1 MSEIALAADFA
12 IIVVV
17 ATVIGLI
24 ARQTGQPTIIAY
36 ILTGI
41 ILGPVAFDIVTDE
54 GLVELMGNL
63 GFAFLL
69 FLLGLKMRFEDIREI
84 LPAVTNVA
92 IGQTV
97 LQTALAFTVAWALGF
112 GTNEILVIAL
122 ATVFGATPIIVKIL
136 TDKDEITSLPGK
148 IDVGVLIVQDIYL
161 VVVLALFATDE
172 LGGAADIASTLGVIL
187 VMMSFI
193 ALFSLFS
200 SRYVLPGL
208 FRRIADNKDIFL
220 VVAIAWAFLF
230 VAIAEGADLDPKVGA
245 FLAGLSIAQ
254 LPYSKELEDR
264 ITPIT
269 DFFILVFF
277 ATIGL
282 QIEGLSSLLAHWW
295 EAIVASIVLMI
306 GNFWIMFYLIDREG
320 FDVETSFLASINM
333 VQVSEFSLIVGALAI
348 EQELIGS
355 DVLGYLSLMALL
367 TMSVSTYII
376 SYNHAIYAHLEP
388 WFQRFES
395 DERKDAEISTY
406 DGHAIAI
413 GYDEITERALP
424 RLEEEFGDV
433 VIIDRRTD
441 HIEELEQE
449 GRYDYVFGDFRHT
462 EVRKEASLKAADF
475 VLSSSVEREVNEAL
489 LGEVDE
495 DATVFL
501 EAERIADARALY
513 DRGATYVIMNTHLA
527 AEKLSEYVEQY
538 VSDRAAFDAAIARD
552 IEGIEARRQRAAE
565 RLEQGEREGDG
576 GPDRDA
582 GGDDTANSDAGTGDG
597 TDSNAGGEYRG

>member
-17 ATVIGLI
+17 ATIIGLI

-41 ILGPVAFDIVTDE
+41 ILGPVAFDVVTDE
-54 GLVELMGNL
+54 GLVELMADL

-84 LPAVTNVA
+84 LPSVTNVA
-92 IGQTV
+92 FGQTV
-97 LQTALAFTVAWALGF
+97 LQTALAFLVAVALGF
-112 GTNEILVIAL
+112 ETQEILVIAL

-161 VVVLALFATDE
+161 VIVLALFTADE

-193 ALFSLFS
+193 GIFSLFS
-200 SRYVLPGL
+200 SRYILPGL
-208 FRRIADNKDIFL
+208 FRRIADNKDVFL
-220 VVAIAWAFLF
+220 IVAIAWAFLF
-230 VAIAEGADLDPKVGA
+230 VAVAEGANLDPKVGA
-245 FLAGLSIAQ
+245 FLAGISLAQ

-282 QIEGLSSLLAHWW
+282 QIDGLSSLLAYWW
-295 EAIVASIVLMI
+295 QAIVASIVLMV

-320 FDVETSFLASINM
+320 FDVETSFLGSINM

-348 EQELIGS
+348 DQELIGP

-367 TMSVSTYII
+367 TMGVSTYII
-376 SYNHAIYAHLEP
+376 AYNHAIYERLEP
-388 WFQRFES
+388 WFRRFES
-395 DERKDAEISTY
+395 DDTTDAEIGTY
-406 DGHAIAI
+406 EDHAIAI
-413 GYDEITERALP
+413 GYDEITESALP
-424 RLEEEFGDV
+424 MLERKYGEVV
-433 VIIDRRTD
+433 VIDRQTD
-441 HIEELEQE
+441 HVEKLERE
-449 GRYDYVFGDFRHT
+449 GRYEYVFGDFRHT
-462 EVRKEASLKAADF
+462 EVRKEANLKGAAF

-489 LGEVDE
+489 LEEVAE
-495 DATVFL
+495 DATVFV
-501 EAERIADARALY
+501 EAERITDARALY
-513 DRGATYVIMNTHLA
+513 DRGATYVIMSTHLA
-527 AEKLSEYVEQY
+527 AEKISEYVELY
-538 VSDRAAFDAAIARD
+538 VTDREAFDEAVDRD
-552 IEGIEARRQRAAE
+552 ANGIEARRRRATLGSDDHGGADDAE
-565 RLEQGEREGDG
+565 AGDG
-576 GPDRDA
+576 
-582 GGDDTANSDAGTGDG
+582 SDVA
-597 TDSNAGGEYRG
+597 TDVGSDETPGGETHD

>member
-54 GLVELMGNL
+54 GLVELMADL

-97 LQTALAFTVAWALGF
+97 LQTALAFLVAWALGF
-112 GTNEILVIAL
+112 ETNEILVIAL

-193 ALFSLFS
+193 GLFSLFS
-200 SRYVLPGL
+200 SRYILPGL
-208 FRRIADNKDIFL
+208 FRRIADNKDVFL
-220 VVAIAWAFLF
+220 VVAIGWAFLF

-282 QIEGLSSLLAHWW
+282 QIDGLSSLLAYWW
-295 EAIVASIVLMI
+295 QAIVASVVLMV

-320 FDVETSFLASINM
+320 FDVETSFLGSINM

-348 EQELIGS
+348 DQGLIGS

-367 TMSVSTYII
+367 TMGVSTYII
-376 SYNHAIYAHLEP
+376 AYNHAIYARLEP
-388 WFQRFES
+388 WFRRFES
-395 DERKDAEISTY
+395 GDEKDAEISTY
-406 DGHAIAI
+406 DDHAIAI

-424 RLEEEFGDV
+424 LLEEKYGEV
-433 VIIDRRTD
+433 VIIDRQTD
-441 HIEELEQE
+441 HIEELERE
-449 GRYDYVFGDFRHT
+449 GRYEAVFGDFRHT
-462 EVRKEASLKAADF
+462 EVRKEANLKGAAF

-489 LGEVDE
+489 LAEVDD
-495 DATVFL
+495 DATVFV
-501 EAERIADARALY
+501 EAERIDDARALY
-513 DRGATYVIMNTHLA
+513 EQGATYVIMSTHLA
-527 AEKLSEYVEQY
+527 AEKLSEYLELY
-538 VSDRAAFDAAIARD
+538 VSDRAAFDEAVARD
-552 IEGIEARRQRAAE
+552 ADGIEARRRRSAE
-565 RLEQGEREGDG
+565 RLEEGD
-576 GPDRDA
+576 PV
-582 GGDDTANSDAGTGDG
+582 TG
-597 TDSNAGGEYRG
+597 TDVVDDPGGEFHD

>member
-1 MSEIALAADFA
+1 MSQIALAADFA

-17 ATVIGLI
+17 ATIIGLI
-24 ARQTGQPTIIAY
+24 ARQLGQPTIIAY

-41 ILGPVAFDIVTDE
+41 ILGPVVFDVVTEE

-92 IGQTV
+92 FGQTV
-97 LQTALAFTVAWALGF
+97 LQTALAFAVALALGF
-112 GTNEILVIAL
+112 GTTEILVISL

-136 TDKDEITSLPGK
+136 SDKDEITSLPGK

-161 VVVLALFATDE
+161 VIVLALFTADE
-172 LGGAADIASTLGVIL
+172 LGGAADIAETLGVIL

-193 ALFSLFS
+193 GVFSLAS
-200 SRYVLPGL
+200 SRYILPGL

-220 VVAIAWAFLF
+220 IVAIAWAFLF
-230 VAIAEGADLDPKVGA
+230 VAIAEGANLDPKVGA
-245 FLAGLSIAQ
+245 FLAGISIAQ

-282 QIEGLSSLLAHWW
+282 QIDGLSSLLAYWW
-295 EAIVASIVLMI
+295 EAIVASIVLMV

-320 FDVETSFLASINM
+320 FDVETSFLGSINM

-348 EQELIGS
+348 QQELIGP
-355 DVLGYLSLMALL
+355 DILGYLSLMALL
-367 TMSVSTYII
+367 TMGVSTYLIA
-376 SYNHAIYAHLEP
+376 YNHAIYERLEP
-388 WFQRFES
+388 WFDRFDS
-395 DERKDAEISTY
+395 DEKTGTELTTY
-406 DGHAIAI
+406 DDHAIAI

-424 RLEEEFGDV
+424 LLEERYGDV

-441 HIEELEQE
+441 HIEELEHE
-449 GRYDYVFGDFRHT
+449 GQYDYVFGDFRHT
-462 EVRKEASLKAADF
+462 EVRKEANLKGSAF

-489 LGEVDE
+489 LEEADDG
-495 DATVFL
+495 ATVFV
-501 EAERIADARALY
+501 EAERIGDARALY
-513 DRGATYVIMNTHLA
+513 DRGATYVIMTSHLA
-527 AEKLSEYVEQY
+527 AEKLSEYVGLY
-538 VSDRAAFDAAIARD
+538 VTDRDTFDDAVARD
-552 IEGIEARRQRAAE
+552 KDRVMTQREEAGK
-565 RLEQGEREGDG
+565 RLENHETGPGGEVSIETDGDVDPVSEGDH
-576 GPDRDA
+576 
-582 GGDDTANSDAGTGDG
+582 DD
-597 TDSNAGGEYRG
+597 